1 MAYSIDPDEMALYE
15 PSLIVLHCLQ
25 SFFFCFLFF
34 LFCRAG
40 RVNISFLA
48 HLLESIGPV
57 SILFSSP
64 VGKYRP
70 SGIGVD
76 VG

>member
-25 SFFFCFLFF
+25 SLFFFFF

-40 RVNISFLA
+40 RVNSSFLA

-57 SILFSSP
+57 SILRKSI
-64 VGKYRP
+64 
-70 SGIGVD
+70 SGRH
-76 VG
+76 